1 LNAHS
6 SDVPAPSTPEN
17 DQLRASWA
25 ACSFEVKGRRIG
37 VSVKRLDH
45 DERQRM
51 AAEIAW
57 FAEGLLTPGV
67 ELKTTGWSALLGE
80 ILSRYVAITLDEEG
94 LEDPTDFWNQV
105 MCRAFEAFAVTN
117 QLYPHRVFERGSR
130 RQ

>member
-1 LNAHS
+1 MNAHASDAPVPCS
-6 SDVPAPSTPEN
+6 SEN
-17 DQLRASWA
+17 DQPRASWA
-25 ACSFEVKGRRIG
+25 ECSFEVNGRR
-37 VSVKRLDH
+37 VQVCVQRLDH

-80 ILSRYVAITLDEEG
+80 ILSRHVAITVDEEG
-94 LEDPTDFWNQV
+94 LEDANDFWNQV
-105 MCRAFEAFAVTN
+105 MCRTFEAFAEAN
-117 QLYPHRVFERGSR
+117 QLYPHGVFERELR